1 MKVSIDIDKV
11 TDIVE
16 KIVKI
21 INDNHMNGLEVMLML
36 KFLQTY
42 HQNEVLKIFSEEKFE
57 PEDMRYIG

>member
-57 PEDMRYIG
+57 PEDMKYIG